1 MLYLIFSFIS
11 TNLLVFTN
19 LWGDKKGHKGQN
31 CHVRVW
37 SKKLYSVCMTMWFR
51 GVKWKE
57 TFGWIYPRREFN
69 TQKACLVIIL
79 GYFILNQLIH
89 SRNRFCKKFIYILA
103 ILLYILTRMLFS
115 QHGYLSSLLKITL
128 KIHQI
133 LPVVLKFV
141 LLRNN

>member
-1 MLYLIFSFIS
+1 MQLRVLFHNSEAKKKEIWWNIVELSSCLVISHFFSFIW

-79 GYFILNQLIH
+79 GYLILNQLVH
-89 SRNRFCKKFIYILA
+89 SKSSFCKNPF
-103 ILLYILTRMLFS
+103 TS
-115 QHGYLSSLLKITL
+115 
-128 KIHQI
+128 
-133 LPVVLKFV
+133 
-141 LLRNN
+141 